1 MPPTLKVSIK
11 TMGAR
16 IAKVA
21 LTLGQHRAHL
31 LTAGVLL
38 FSAAPH
44 CKAQV
49 SEIKR
54 DPRADVAYPQVAG
67 NDKLTTG
74 SAELNDENRTELVI
88 AMAQR
93 NPVSTKPQVA
103 RKEEFDVFV
112 EQDVPVRMRDGVELA
127 ADVYRPAQHSR
138 AVDDKFPVILIRSSY
153 NKDNAQKQ
161 LDYESFVRQGYAVV
175 IQDVRGR
182 YKSEGSH
189 YHGVAE
195 AEDGYDTIEW
205 IAAQSWSNGR
215 VGMTGISYLAAVQ
228 SAAAALNPPHLAS
241 LFHVKAPANYYQNG
255 FRHGGVFLMYTLP
268 IAFMMAGSNKL
279 ALGDPVLRKAVEDP
293 WRQSSEWLPR
303 MPLKRGLTPFSPDAE
318 TERWFFDMMTHTDY
332 SEFWKKVPL
341 WQPEE
346 FFDDYKDIPGYYVAG
361 WYDLYR
367 EESFYTGLS
376 ERKKSRIKLLM
387 GPWTHMDW
395 NSCAGEVDFG
405 PEAGMSNEQYN
416 AVQWS
421 WFDATLRGSKTGA
434 LTEPPVK
441 IFVMGGGD
449 GRRNSDGRLNHGGRW
464 RLESDWPLQRTR
476 YTKHYFHADGTLSTA
491 RPGDETPARY
501 VYDPKNP
508 VPTVGGTSYFL
519 DDRSERK
526 APYVPFGPYDQ
537 RENPSYFGC
546 NSNLPLS
553 ARADVLVFITAPL
566 SADTEVTG
574 PLSVRLWA
582 SSSAIDTDFTAKLI
596 DVHPPNADY
605 PEGFA
610 MNLSDSILRMRYR
623 DGFEKADLMTPGE
636 VYEFVIDMPPT
647 SNLFQKG
654 HRICVDISS
663 SNYPTYD
670 PNPNTGDPY
679 MIGGKSMV
687 AENSIYLDAEYPSHI
702 VLPIIPVD

>member
-1 MPPTLKVSIK
+1 
-11 TMGAR
+11 MGAR
-16 IAKVA
+16 ITKVPVI
-21 LTLGQHRAHL
+21 LKRHRACL
-31 LTAGVLL
+31 LTAVALL
-38 FSAAPH
+38 FSPAPQ
-44 CKAQV
+44 CEAQDI
-49 SEIKR
+49 EIEG
-54 DPRADVAYPQVAG
+54 DPRADVGYAQAGGKDRPASGSVAW
-67 NDKLTTG
+67 D
-74 SAELNDENRTELVI
+74 DENRTELMI

-93 NPVSTKPQVA
+93 NPVSNKSPVA
-103 RKEEFDVFV
+103 KKVEFDVNI
-112 EQDVPVRMRDGVELA
+112 ERDVPVEMRDGVKLS
-127 ADVYRPAQHSR
+127 ADVYRPAQSGQP
-138 AVDDKFPVILIRSSY
+138 VDDRFPVVLIRTSY

-161 LDYESFVRQGYAVV
+161 LDYESFVRRGYAVV
-175 IQDVRGR
+175 IQDIRGR

-205 IAAQSWSNGR
+205 IATQSWSNGR

-255 FRHGGVFLMYTLP
+255 FRHGGAFLMYTLP

-293 WRQSSEWLPR
+293 WRKSSEWLPR
-303 MPLKRGLTPFSPDAE
+303 MPLKRGLAPFSPDAE
-318 TERWFFDMMTHTDY
+318 TERWFFDMMTQTDY
-332 SEFWKKVPL
+332 TAFWKKVPL

-367 EESFYTGLS
+367 EEQFYVGLS
-376 ERKKSRIKLLM
+376 KRKKSRIKLLM

-395 NSCAGEVDFG
+395 NRYSGQVDFG
-405 PEAGMSNEQYN
+405 PDAEMSRERYN
-416 AVQWS
+416 ALQRS
-421 WFDATLRGSKTGA
+421 WFDATLRDSPTDQ

-449 GRRNSDGRLNHGGRW
+449 GRRNSDGRLRHGGKW
-464 RLESDWPLQRTR
+464 RLENDWPLHRTH
-476 YTKHYFHADGTLSTA
+476 YTKYYFHADGTLSTGT
-491 RPGDETPARY
+491 PGDEPPSTY
-501 VYDPKNP
+501 LYDPSNP

-519 DDRSERK
+519 CDRSELK
-526 APYVPFGPYDQ
+526 EPYVPFGPYDQ
-537 RENPSYFGC
+537 RENPAYFGC
-546 NSNLPLS
+546 NSTLPLS
-553 ARADVLVFITAPL
+553 ARADILVFMTAPL

-574 PLSVRLWA
+574 PVNVRLWA
-582 SSSAIDTDFTAKLI
+582 SSSALDTDFTAKLI
-596 DVHPPNADY
+596 DVHPPSEDY

-623 DGFEKADLMTPGE
+623 DGFEKAELMTPGE

-654 HRICVDISS
+654 HRIRVDISS

-679 MIGGKSMV
+679 RIGGKSKV
-687 AENSIYLDAEYPSHI
+687 AENSIYFDAEHPSHI
-702 VLPIIPVD
+702 VLPIIPVE